1 MKRFY
6 KFGLL
11 TLIVFALNLGLNAQ
25 SQNGKTPESFKHNLT
40 QEDLDHIQINPPSMD
55 LIMSEDL
62 IDEKNGQM
70 MKIARLL
77 PVDLT
82 VENSGTWIDLDNGK
96 SIWQLRLSSEG
107 ATACAIHF
115 ESFALPQGSELF
127 VYSTD
132 KSEVLGPYTSEDNQ
146 DGAQYAIGLLS
157 GNDVILEY
165 IAPKQ
170 KSITGEISIVYPDIH
185 IFAFSYV
192 YRGSELFGL
201 KEKDTGFGA
210 SDACQVN
217 ANCPEGDNWRTQQK
231 GIARI
236 YAVDGMTAGYCSG
249 TLINTTRGDQTT
261 YFLTADHCGGEASTI
276 SLNQWIFRFN
286 YESAGCTT
294 GSEPTYNSV
303 TGCSRKA
310 RGALNGGSDFLLLQ
324 LNTTATN
331 IKNIGGVYNGWSR
344 STSASPSGVSIH
356 HPSGDI
362 KKISTYTSTLAS
374 STYNGGTGNVG
385 ATNAHWRVYWAQT
398 ATNHGVTEG
407 GSSGSPIFNNNGLV
421 VGTLSG
427 GLSYCDAT
435 NQPDLYGKMSY
446 HWTSNGSD
454 PSEQLEYWLDPDG
467 TGATTCDYLDPNA
480 IGLIAEFSGSPTT
493 VAAGSQVSF
502 TDMST
507 GGTITSRSWSFP
519 GGSPSSSTA
528 TNPTITYNTTGTYNV
543 SLTVNTGTETDTE
556 TKTGYITVTNGGG
569 FSYDFEACTDFAVD
583 QFAPCTTHDGDGS
596 NTYGVDGVDFNNEGY
611 TGSFMAFNS
620 STTTPASSA
629 DWQAHGGSKQ
639 GACFAATSAANNDWF
654 ITPQVIL
661 QNNSSLSFWAK
672 SITDEYG
679 LERFKVL
686 ISTTNNST
694 GSFSPIS
701 SGSFIEAP
709 LSWTKYEYNLSAYD
723 GQNVYIAIQCISDDA
738 FAFMIDDITVE
749 TQASVKDNI
758 ANAIHIYPNPSDGIF
773 TVNLPET
780 GAKITIR
787 NLLGQ
792 EVKTVVSSSTNT
804 KIDLSNQN
812 SGVYFIEIQLKE
824 GRFTKKIT
832 IE

>member
-11 TLIVFALNLGLNAQ
+11 TLIIFALNLGLNAQ
-25 SQNGKTPESFKHNLT
+25 SQNGKTPESFKHNLD
-40 QEDLDHIQINPPSMD
+40 QAELDHVQINPPSMD
-55 LIMSEDL
+55 LIRSEDL
-62 IDEKNGQM
+62 MDEKNGQM

-82 VENSGTWIDLDNGK
+82 VENSGTWTDLENGK
-96 SIWQLRLSSEG
+96 SIWQLRLSSVG

-132 KSEVLGPYTSEDNQ
+132 KKEVLGPYTSEDNN

-165 IAPKQ
+165 IAPMQ
-170 KSITGEISIVYPDIH
+170 KSITGEISIVYPDLQ
-185 IFAFSYV
+185 IFAYSYV

-249 TLINTTRGDQTT
+249 TLINNTRGDQTT

-310 RGALNGGSDFLLLQ
+310 RGPLNGGSDFLLLQ

-385 ATNAHWRVYWAQT
+385 ASNAHWRVYWAQT

-528 TNPTITYNTTGTYNV
+528 TNPTITYNTPGTYNV

-629 DWQAHGGSKQ
+629 DWQAHGGLKQ
-639 GACFAATSAANNDWF
+639 GACFAATSVANNDWF

-672 SITDEYG
+672 SITAEYG

-694 GSFSPIS
+694 GSFSAIS

-738 FAFMIDDITVE
+738 FAFMIDDIIVE